1 MSFEPK
7 RIPDSRHRRL
17 FIGGSDARIIMGDDE
32 AALVR
37 LWKEKRGDVDPED
50 LSGDLLV
57 QLGAVTEQLNRHW
70 YEKNTEQVGHDVGM
84 PPHTQRVRLPGLRS
98 RTPCPPPF
106 SSMKS
111 TPADLIALTIRS
123 AVSPRPPRVPSK
135 ASRRLIVGIDT
146 SAALARSSW
155 DQSSSA
161 RAALSWRIDTFS
173 IDFSPM
179 PIDTFSIDILPNRRS
194 VGWQ

>member
-1 MSFEPK
+1 MTTE
-7 RIPDSRHRRL
+7 RRS

-32 AALVR
+32 AALAR
-37 LWKEKRGDVDPED
+37 LWKEKRGEVDPED

-57 QLGAVTEQLNRHW
+57 QLATEQLNRHW
-70 YEKNTEQVGHDVGM
+70 YEKNTGQVGHDVAM
-84 PPHTQRVRLPGLRS
+84 QSHVQRVRLPGLRR

-106 SSMKS
+106 SSMNS

-123 AVSPRPPRVPSK
+123 AVSPRPPRGPSK

-146 SAALARSSW
+146 SAALARSFW
-155 DQSSSA
+155 DQPSSA
-161 RAALSWRIDTFS
+161 RAALTWRIDTFS

-179 PIDTFSIDILPNRRS
+179 PTDTFSIDFLPNRRS
-194 VGWQ
+194 IGWQ